1 MFSSLASSSVLSLA
15 TAPNVGGGRR
25 LRPARGFARD
35 TPFPIRGAT
44 LLVPSDVS
52 RLVLARASDVREGD
66 YASEDSYDGDDDG
79 AWEGKRSSRNRSA
92 TVIRTA
98 GRDDMYLEVDL
109 PAHNMGITFTC
120 GPDAT
125 IAMVEKVRQG
135 SAAEQAGIEIGDILF
150 SCSAVELTGVDT
162 PVVVGDSEGTDT
174 HWRRIDNFRCLGQPF
189 DVQMAA
195 FNSTAI
201 VDAGFKHRIVRAMF
215 RRDVNPDGRSRASR
229 LDEMLGDEKAA
240 TDPTEKEIEKDAET
254 SVAKLVSESWKDIV
268 SAVTMEGFGELLFKS
283 LFRHDWDLVRLFP
296 FRDCESWEEVRADPK
311 FQSHAVNVAGAIDKA
326 VSLLGN
332 SSELVPLLRGLGE
345 RHHGYGVEEEHYDLL
360 GSALLEA
367 LEEGTALSGVSPGG
381 RGWTRELGD
390 AWTETWATVAA
401 TMKGD
406 LYGTSPR

>member
-1 MFSSLASSSVLSLA
+1 MFGSLASSPVLSLA
-15 TAPNVGGGRR
+15 TAPNVGRGRR
-25 LRPARGFARD
+25 LRPAREFARD

-52 RLVLARASDVREGD
+52 RLVLARASDVRKGD

-79 AWEGKRSSRNRSA
+79 AWEGMSSSRNRSA

-125 IAMVEKVRQG
+125 IAMVEKVREG

-150 SCSAVELTGVDT
+150 SCSAVELTGSDT

-174 HWRRIDNFRCLGQPF
+174 HWRRIDDFRCLGRPF

-201 VDAGFKHRIVRAMF
+201 VDAGFKHRLVRAMF
-215 RRDVNPDGRSRASR
+215 RRDVNPDGQSRASR
-229 LDEMLGDEKAA
+229 LDEMRKSDEKAT
-240 TDPTEKEIEKDAET
+240 TDPTEKD
-254 SVAKLVSESWKDIV
+254 AKLVSESWKDIV
-268 SAVTMEGFGELLFKS
+268 SAVTMEGFGELLFKA
-283 LFRHDWDLVRLFP
+283 LFRHDRDLVRLSP
-296 FRDCESWEEVRADPK
+296 FRDCESWEEVRAHPK
-311 FQSHAVNVAGAIDKA
+311 FQSHAVDVADAIDKA

-332 SSELVPLLRGLGE
+332 SSELVPVLRELGE
-345 RHHGYGVEEEHYDLL
+345 RLRGYGVEEEHHDLL

-381 RGWTRELGD
+381 RGWTRELRD

-406 LYGTSPR
+406 LHGTSPR

>member
-1 MFSSLASSSVLSLA
+1 MFGSLASSPALSLA
-15 TAPNVGGGRR
+15 TAPNVGRGRR
-25 LRPARGFARD
+25 LRPAREFARD

-52 RLVLARASDVREGD
+52 RLVLARASDVRKGD

-79 AWEGKRSSRNRSA
+79 AWEGMNSSRNRSA

-125 IAMVEKVRQG
+125 IAMVEKVREG

-150 SCSAVELTGVDT
+150 SCSAVELTGSDT

-174 HWRRIDNFRCLGQPF
+174 HWRQIDDFRCLGRPF

-201 VDAGFKHRIVRAMF
+201 VDAGFKRRIIRAMF
-215 RRDVNPDGRSRASR
+215 RRDVNRRDGGSRASR
-229 LDEMLGDEKAA
+229 LDEMRKSDEKAA
-240 TDPTEKEIEKDAET
+240 ADPTEKDAET

-268 SAVTMEGFGELLFKS
+268 SAVTMEGFGEILFKA
-283 LFRHDWDLVRLFP
+283 LFRNDWDMVRLFP
-296 FRDCESWEEVRADPK
+296 FGDCESWEEVRAHPR
-311 FQSHAVNVAGAIDKA
+311 FRSHAVDAADAIDDA

-332 SSELVPLLRGLGE
+332 SSELVPVLRGLEE
-345 RHHGYGVEEEHYDLL
+345 RLRGYGVEEEHYDLL

-381 RGWTRELGD
+381 RGWTRELCD
-390 AWTETWATVAA
+390 AWTETWANVAA

>member
-1 MFSSLASSSVLSLA
+1 MFGSLASSPVLSLA
-15 TAPNVGGGRR
+15 TAPNVEGGRR

-52 RLVLARASDVREGD
+52 RLVLARASNVRKGD
-66 YASEDSYDGDDDG
+66 YASEDSYDGDEDG
-79 AWEGKRSSRNRSA
+79 AWEGMSSSRNRSA

-150 SCSAVELTGVDT
+150 SCSAVELTGSDT
-162 PVVVGDSEGTDT
+162 PVVVGNSEGTDT
-174 HWRRIDNFRCLGQPF
+174 HWRRIDDFRCLGQPF

-215 RRDVNPDGRSRASR
+215 RRDVNPDGRLRASR
-229 LDEMLGDEKAA
+229 LDEMLGDEKAG
-240 TDPTEKEIEKDAET
+240 TDPTGKDAET
-254 SVAKLVSESWKDIV
+254 SGAKLVTESWKDIV
-268 SAVTMEGFGELLFKS
+268 SAVTMEGVGELLFKI
-283 LFRHDWDLVRLFP
+283 LFEKDWDLVRLFP
-296 FRDCESWEEVRADPK
+296 FRDCENWEQVKADPK
-311 FQSHAVNVAGAIDKA
+311 FQSHAVNVAGAIDTA

-332 SSELVPLLRGLGE
+332 PSELVPVLQGLGK
-345 RHHGYGVEEEHYDLL
+345 RHHGYGVEEEHYDVL
-360 GSALLEA
+360 GSALLET
-367 LEEGTALSGVSPGG
+367 LEEGTALSKVSPGG
-381 RGWTRELGD
+381 RGWTRELRD
-390 AWTETWATVAA
+390 AWTETWVTVAA

-406 LYGTSPR
+406 LYGTSSK

>member
-1 MFSSLASSSVLSLA
+1 
-15 TAPNVGGGRR
+15 
-25 LRPARGFARD
+25 
-35 TPFPIRGAT
+35 
-44 LLVPSDVS
+44 
-52 RLVLARASDVREGD
+52 
-66 YASEDSYDGDDDG
+66 
-79 AWEGKRSSRNRSA
+79 
-92 TVIRTA
+92 
-98 GRDDMYLEVDL
+98 
-109 PAHNMGITFTC
+109 
-120 GPDAT
+120 
-125 IAMVEKVRQG
+125 
-135 SAAEQAGIEIGDILF
+135 
-150 SCSAVELTGVDT
+150 
-162 PVVVGDSEGTDT
+162 
-174 HWRRIDNFRCLGQPF
+174 
-189 DVQMAA
+189 MAA

-240 TDPTEKEIEKDAET
+240 TDDPIYPTEKDAET

-296 FRDCESWEEVRADPK
+296 FRDCESWEEVRAHPK

-332 SSELVPLLRGLGE
+332 SSELVPVLRGLGE

-381 RGWTRELGD
+381 RGLDAGARRRVDRNLGNRRRD
-390 AWTETWATVAA
+390 HEGRSVRNQPEVRRGRGGNDGDERRRTKGEDERKGKDERTKGGPSKISIARFILHHSKRRAKILVEPPGYETHA
-401 TMKGD
+401 GQ
-406 LYGTSPR
+406 LGEPRRGSILRARARPVRPVR